1 MRAAIRSLLA
11 VAALSTLAQAQPVQQ
26 ASNTHPITMAD
37 IRSWNA
43 MRGATLSNDG
53 KWFAYVIGPAD
64 SNATLVVKSTVDAA
78 KETKYPVGGTGGGTF
93 TISGDSRWIGFL
105 AAPPR
110 PASAANGRGGRG
122 AGGAAPAGGNQPSA
136 NARNKFVLVNLAT
149 GEKKEFERIRS
160 FQFNAD
166 LDRASGIRRRR
177 GAGG

>member
-64 SNATLVVKSTVDAA
+64 SNATLVVSRGTGILAICSDVRIVVDSTDETSMGLTAPVPTTVTVSRLVGAPPALTKSTFAA
-78 KETKYPVGGTGGGTF
+78 VPTF
-93 TISGDSRWIGFL
+93 TLTVRGL
-105 AAPPR
+105 PPLR
-110 PASAANGRGGRG
+110 VTVYWPMGTCANR
-122 AGGAAPAGGNQPSA
+122 
-136 NARNKFVLVNLAT
+136 
-149 GEKKEFERIRS
+149 
-160 FQFNAD
+160 
-166 LDRASGIRRRR
+166 
-177 GAGG
+177 